1 MVQSIAAK
9 MLNQIGAP
17 TCKVEPLGAS
27 PSWDRVVVDAQQSY
41 RFLLRLEDID
51 VALISEVARPSYTIS
66 TSEHRLL
73 NWHFHFPESIKW
85 QEISFTVRE
94 LYSASTANTFMQK
107 LRGCAYDYPDQVSSV
122 NIKDLSKYGLVNSL
136 GKVAIQMLKPDGE
149 VHEQWFLHGAF
160 IKGVKFSDLN
170 YNSDDLTN
178 IKVTV
183 SYDWAELEL
192 GTNVNNSGV
201 SE

>member
-1 MVQSIAAK
+1 
-9 MLNQIGAP
+9 
-17 TCKVEPLGAS
+17 
-27 PSWDRVVVDAQQSY
+27 
-41 RFLLRLEDID
+41 
-51 VALISEVARPSYTIS
+51 
-66 TSEHRLL
+66 
-73 NWHFHFPESIKW
+73 
-85 QEISFTVRE
+85 
-94 LYSASTANTFMQK
+94 
-107 LRGCAYDYPDQVSSV
+107 
-122 NIKDLSKYGLVNSL
+122 LVNSL